1 MFSLKKINDLIRC
14 FNEIENFSLSVETQI
29 KVSTWLK
36 SIMQEKNK
44 LLAENKKLK
53 ERSYDMADDRMYQS
67 VILILQNGNKY
78 VFTGPAIPSEE
89 DIIVETLQI
98 TKACE
103 LPEGIDFS
111 AMPTE
116 QEPVVVT

>member
-1 MFSLKKINDLIRC
+1 M
-14 FNEIENFSLSVETQI
+14 
-29 KVSTWLK
+29 
-36 SIMQEKNK
+36 
-44 LLAENKKLK
+44 
-53 ERSYDMADDRMYQS
+53 
-67 VILILQNGNKY
+67 
-78 VFTGPAIPSEE
+78 FTGPAIPSEE